1 MFYRHWDRNMI
12 FLGKRLC
19 FTSPFSWRSSP
30 QGSDIRSCLKC
41 PMLRT
46 CCSPSP
52 LCSTWSRWTS
62 TVLGRTLAHLVGHLD
77 GRKGARTWSQCVC
90 GDHSTLL
97 SAPWTTM
104 WQSSGGTGMAL
115 WTYNLRPSG
124 TPHSARLGPSHL
136 CTPRHSDRR
145 DVEISMRRV
154 VLTL

>member
-1 MFYRHWDRNMI
+1 MFYRDWDRNMI

-52 LCSTWSRWTS
+52 LCSRWSRWTS

-77 GRKGARTWSQCVC
+77 GRKGARTWSQCVW
-90 GDHSTLL
+90 G
-97 SAPWTTM
+97 P
-104 WQSSGGTGMAL
+104 Q
-115 WTYNLRPSG
+115 
-124 TPHSARLGPSHL
+124 HSAVRTAVHGTQCARALVGPAGL
-136 CTPRHSDRR
+136 CGHITWDPVGLLTQPCWDLVTYAHPGTVT
-145 DVEISMRRV
+145 DVM
-154 VLTL
+154 